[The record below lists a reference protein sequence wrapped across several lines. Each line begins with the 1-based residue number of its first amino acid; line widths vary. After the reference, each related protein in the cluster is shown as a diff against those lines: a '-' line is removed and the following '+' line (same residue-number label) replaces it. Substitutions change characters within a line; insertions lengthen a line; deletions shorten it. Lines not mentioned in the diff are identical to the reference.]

1 MNTRTVEKYISP
13 AMEVMTIEVEQ
24 AILNGSYDIEKLGE
38 RYEDLEW

>member
-24 AILNGSYDIEKLGE
+24 SILNGSYDIERLGT
-38 RYEDLEW
+38 RYDDQEW